1 MIFNNV
7 LFPAPFFPIIPTTSP
22 GSTEKLTS
30 SNAVNFLYFN
40 FPLNKAT
47 TVSFK
52 LMILS
57 FAMLNCIVT
66 WLTSIIVICL
76 NPSIFYIYNTKRFW
90 NFLNI
95 QAPTI
100 KVPNENNKQYK
111 YSSGVG
117 DTPSI
122 KIILINFI

>member
-1 MIFNNV
+1 MKIWKSSCRLYNSEPEPMDKFG
-7 LFPAPFFPIIPTTSP
+7 LF
-22 GSTEKLTS
+22 
-30 SNAVNFLYFN
+30 FLYFN